1 VTFAVAMDCAV
12 VLSACPMDLNA
23 FNGEQPTS
31 LAIDIMSPNPT
42 APERI

>member
-1 VTFAVAMDCAV
+1 MDCAV

-23 FNGEQPTS
+23 INGAWPTS
-31 LAIDIMSPNPT
+31 LAIDITSPNLT

>member
-1 VTFAVAMDCAV
+1 
-12 VLSACPMDLNA
+12 MDLNVI
-23 FNGEQPTS
+23 NGERPTS